1 MADATLVEG
10 SLHAAGFTA
19 SNHPCAVGHDVLG
32 TRFRSGEEGT
42 LAVLPEDVRLDADSA
57 GAAAVTSSLFGRSGN
72 DVIVDWAGVRVRCR
86 VTGRR
91 PLVGERVTVAIQRA
105 LFYPAAS
112 LAVREDAVR

>member
-10 SLHAAGFTA
+10 SVHAAGFTA
-19 SNHPCAVGHDVLG
+19 SNHPCAVGQDVLG

-91 PLVGERVTVAIQRA
+91 PLVGERMTVAIQRA